1 MGSRLAAVRPP
12 TGQAA
17 RSNEPS
23 TDQSQPQL
31 CHVGLRNRHQGFP
44 SHHVFAGSEGDQK
57 LQVGDAVPV
66 TVATWAAQKTLKALP
81 S

>member
-1 MGSRLAAVRPP
+1 MDIDECEYRPL
-12 TGQAA
+12 TIVENA
-17 RSNEPS
+17 RA
-23 TDQSQPQL
+23 
-31 CHVGLRNRHQGFP
+31 QGFP

-66 TVATWAAQKTLKALP
+66 TVATWAAQKTLKVLP